1 MLDTYL
7 SNTKILI
14 IEFAKYYLVAVV
26 VIGLKGE
33 LFNIALRVWSDN
45 QMSFYGDGLWQIT
58 LILAFFVTCCV
69 LFNKYSPE

>member
-1 MLDTYL
+1 MLQTYFT
-7 SNTKILI
+7 NTKLLLT
-14 IEFAKYYLVAVV
+14 EFVKYYFAAVL

-58 LILAFFVTCCV
+58 LVLAFFITCCV
-69 LFNKYSPE
+69 LFNKYCPD